1 MLELYEVTLNG
12 KFMGQCHADSWD
24 DAVATMMER
33 LQYPLL
39 QSFDGWEAEIVQ
51 SEPQKHDGYIS
62 PSVDGY

>member
-24 DAVATMMER
+24 DAIATMMTR
-33 LQYPLL
+33 LDYPLL
-39 QSFDGWEAEIVQ
+39 QSFDGWDAEIV
-51 SEPQKHDGYIS
+51 PANHDNYIS